1 MRSRTTRNRTLVWC
15 ILLAGVLAARDTGNG
30 LRFEEVGEKRGVRVV
45 HRSRRFMGKYADVL
59 RMFTSGGAAAA
70 VGDYN
75 NDGFDDIFML
85 DSDTGRPHH
94 LFRNGGD
101 GSFTDVA
108 KQAGVSGGNTS
119 DAICADA
126 LWFDYDNDG
135 HEDLLIAR
143 FGTPILYLNTGDG
156 EFKDVTGSSG
166 LTEFGNTIAVIA
178 FDYDSDGLLD
188 LLFGDY
194 FQPVNLLDLES
205 PKVLPDNL
213 DDAHNGGGVRLYR
226 NTGKQFVNV
235 TEKAGLAN
243 HDGWTLDLGH
253 ADYDNDGDQDLYV
266 AADYGTD
273 RLYRN
278 EGNGKFT
285 DVTESAIGIDT
296 KKGMNIDWADYDN
309 DGWLDAYITNITD
322 EYMRE
327 GNFLWRNSGD
337 GTFIDVSKE
346 TSTHETGWGWAAK
359 FADFDNDGWQD
370 LFVVTGLRSA
380 GTENYITH
388 VFEMLTRPGVDFS
401 DLASWP
407 DIGAMSWSGYQKQ
420 RLFRNDGTGGFAEV
434 GPQAGVAND
443 LDGRGIAL
451 GDFDNDGRTDIYQT
465 NADQPALLHRNVTA
479 AGNWV
484 SITLRGIRSNRF
496 GIGARVR
503 LIADGNEQIREI
515 NGGNGYS
522 GQSAKRAHFGLG
534 SSRKVDSVEVRWPSG
549 ITDRIKVS
557 VNKRYVVEEG
567 NGLARESEAP

>member
-1 MRSRTTRNRTLVWC
+1 MSSGRVRHWSLAWC
-15 ILLAGVLAARDTGNG
+15 ILLAGVLAASDTGNG
-30 LRFEEVGEKRGVRVV
+30 LRFKEVGEKGGARAV
-45 HRSRRFMGKYADVL
+45 HRTRRFEGKHADVL

-70 VGDYN
+70 VADYN

-94 LFRNGGD
+94 LFRNNGD
-101 GSFTDVA
+101 GFFPDMA
-108 KQAGVSGGNTS
+108 KQAGVSGGNEPDT
-119 DAICADA
+119 ICADV

-135 HEDLLIAR
+135 REDLLIAR
-143 FGTPILYLNTGDG
+143 FGTPILHRNTGDG
-156 EFKDVTGSSG
+156 TFKDVTASSG
-166 LTEFGNTIAVIA
+166 LTDFGNTIAVIA
-178 FDYDSDGLLD
+178 FDYDNDGLLD

-194 FQPVNLLDLES
+194 FQPVNLFDLES
-205 PKVLPDNL
+205 PKILPDNL

-226 NTGKQFVNV
+226 NTGERFVNV

-278 EGNGKFT
+278 EGKGKFV

-337 GTFIDVSKE
+337 GTFLDVSKE

-370 LFVVTGLRSA
+370 LFVVNGLRSA
-380 GTENYITH
+380 GRENYITH

-407 DIGAMSWSGYQKQ
+407 NIGGMSWSGYQQQ
-420 RLFRNDGTGGFAEV
+420 RLLRNDGAGGFVEV

-451 GDFDNDGRTDIYQT
+451 GDFDNDGRIDIYQT
-465 NADQPALLHRNVTA
+465 NADQPALLHLNVTA

-484 SITLRGIRSNRF
+484 SIALRGTRSNRF
-496 GIGARVR
+496 GICARIR
-503 LIADGNEQIREI
+503 LTASGNEQIREI

-549 ITDRIKVS
+549 IIDVIKGT

-567 NGLARESEAP
+567 NGLAKESEIP